1 MDTLQLGPWT
11 FTPADFS
18 INDGTQRKELEPLL
32 VKLLLCFSKEP
43 GRIISRQQLVETI
56 WQQSYVDDNAINR
69 AISELRKALQHPQL
83 GLSPIKTHHRKG
95 YSLQLPPAAVTTQS
109 GQVTRQPGNVAPA
122 TQRKPL
128 WWRSGLV
135 VVLASVV
142 FITILALW
150 YWLPA
155 PPADHPV
162 TDKPT
167 LTELN
172 ILNQHK
178 VTWFKGIE
186 SRPLV
191 SPDKQL
197 LAYSHSLPDG
207 KLRVLVRKLGASAGQ
222 LLQEVALE
230 QDKKLFSVQS
240 WQPQSRN
247 LLVQVVSKDGSSC
260 TYQNYDF
267 SQYPQYEVSTL
278 TTCAG
283 FVLGNA
289 QQSADGHTLY
299 YSKSSAGMYSS
310 NALLAENLTSGSIQT
325 LLAAPSAGLGVTLL
339 ALSADG
345 SKLAYVLMPESNKPE
360 LYLYEPASREHR
372 RIASL
377 PMPLLLIG
385 LEWSLDQQ
393 SLLLPGT
400 DAIMQINLADNSQH
414 ILKLPEGV
422 KVGELSLL
430 AENQA
435 YISGLTPG
443 STTQAAMQLI
453 KVSQPFDEDKRQI
466 SFLHDAAGSSL
477 ALAVSPLS
485 ADSYAFSANWTGGWQ
500 LWLSQ
505 DGNKRQLTELPSTE
519 QPINSISWSGDGRYI
534 AFIQQGNLY
543 LYDTQR
549 QQLITKREQNDVGQ
563 ALWLPDNSGLILT
576 RVEAQTQ
583 NLWQLDLV
591 SNDFT
596 QLTFAAGNF
605 AQYGRKGELLYHKDG
620 KLYQYVDGAKQ
631 DQLLEENTDANY
643 MAVWLRQGQQQYRY
657 SMLGHVQRRDLRN
670 GNEETTQLPY
680 QLIGIHPD
688 PHNPDVLYAT
698 AFITPELALEFIQWE
713 AK

>member
-1 MDTLQLGPWT
+1 MDTMQLGPWT

-18 INDGTQRKELEPLL
+18 INDGAQRKELEPLL
-32 VKLLLCFSKEP
+32 IKLLLCFAKEP
-43 GRIISRQQLVETI
+43 GRIVSRQELIDTI

-69 AISELRKALQHPQL
+69 AISELRKALQHPELPQ
-83 GLSPIKTHHRKG
+83 SPIKTHHRKG
-95 YSLQLPPAAVTTQS
+95 YSLQLPPAASTTRI
-109 GQVTRQPGNVAPA
+109 GQVTPPA
-122 TQRKPL
+122 GTVILAAKRKPL
-128 WWRSGLV
+128 SWLSGV
-135 VVLASVV
+135 AVMV
-142 FITILALW
+142 ITVITLW
-150 YWLPA
+150 YWQLSPS
-155 PPADHPV
+155 ADNQQVDRP
-162 TDKPT
+162 K

-197 LAYSHSLPDG
+197 LAYSHSLPNG
-207 KLRVLVRKLGASAGQ
+207 KIRVLVRKLGVSAGQ

-230 QDKKLFSVQS
+230 QDNKLFSVQS

-260 TYQNYDF
+260 DYQNYDF
-267 SQYPQYEVSTL
+267 SQYPEYDVSTL

-289 QQSADGHTLY
+289 QLSADGQTLY

-310 NALLAENLTSGSIQT
+310 NALLAENLISGSIQT
-325 LLAAPSAGLGVTLL
+325 LLAAPSAGLGVTML

-360 LYLYEPASREHR
+360 LYLYEPASREHS

-385 LEWSLDQQ
+385 LEWNLDQQ

-400 DAIMQINLADNSQH
+400 DAILQIFLADNSQH
-414 ILKLPEGV
+414 FLTLPNGV
-422 KVGELSLL
+422 KVGELSLV

-453 KVSQPFDEDKRQI
+453 KVSHPFDDDKRQI

-477 ALAVSPLS
+477 TLAVSPVS
-485 ADSYAFSANWTGGWQ
+485 TDSYAFSANWTGGWQ
-500 LWLSQ
+500 LWLNHN
-505 DGNKRQLTELPSTE
+505 GEKRQLTELPSTE

-549 QQLITKREQNDVGQ
+549 QQLINKRELNDVGQ
-563 ALWLPDNSGLILT
+563 AIWLPDNSGLILT

-596 QLTFAAGNF
+596 QLTFVAGNF
-605 AQYGRKGELLYHKDG
+605 AQYSAEGELQYHKDG
-620 KLYQYVDGAKQ
+620 KLYKYIDGAKQ
-631 DQLLEENTDANY
+631 DKLLEENTDANY
-643 MAVWLRQGQQQYRY
+643 MAVWLQQGQWQYRY
-657 SMLGHVQRRDLRN
+657 SMLGHVKRRDLSN
-670 GNEETTQLPY
+670 GDKETTQLPY

-688 PHNPDVLYAT
+688 PHNPDQLYAT
-698 AFITPELALEFIQWE
+698 VFVTPELALEFIQWRTTVL
-713 AK
+713 

>member
-1 MDTLQLGPWT
+1 MQTFQLGPWT
-11 FTPADFS
+11 FIPADFS
-18 INDGTQRKELEPLL
+18 IYDGDKRTELEPLL
-32 VKLLLCFSKEP
+32 CKLLLCFAASP
-43 GRIISRQQLVETI
+43 GAIVSRQQLVETI

-69 AISELRKALQHPQL
+69 AISELRKALQHPVLPQ
-83 GLSPIKTHHRKG
+83 SPIKTHHRKG
-95 YSLQLPPAAVTTQS
+95 YSLQLPPAARPTQS
-109 GQVTRQPGNVAPA
+109 GQVAPPA
-122 TQRKPL
+122 GTVTLAAKRKPL
-128 WWRSGLV
+128 WWLSGVAVMV
-135 VVLASVV
+135 VTV
-142 FITILALW
+142 ITLW
-150 YWLPA
+150 YWQLS
-155 PPADHPV
+155 PPAASQPV
-162 TDKPT
+162 DRPK

-172 ILNQHK
+172 IINQHK

-207 KLRVLVRKLGASAGQ
+207 KIRVLVRKLGGSAGQ

-230 QDKKLFSVQS
+230 QDGKLFSVQS

-260 TYQNYDF
+260 DYQNYDF
-267 SQYPQYEVSTL
+267 SQYPQYLVSTL
-278 TTCAG
+278 TSCAG

-289 QQSADGHTLY
+289 QLSADGHTLY
-299 YSKSSAGMYSS
+299 YSKSSGGMYSS
-310 NALLAENLTSGSIQT
+310 NALLAENLISGSIQT
-325 LLAAPSAGLGVTLL
+325 LLAAPSAGLGVTML

-360 LYLYEPASREHR
+360 LYLYEPASREHS

-393 SLLLPGT
+393 SLLLPGS
-400 DAIMQINLADNSQH
+400 DAILQIHLADNSQH

-422 KVGELSLL
+422 KVGELSLV

-453 KVSQPFDEDKRQI
+453 KVSQPFDDSKRQI

-500 LWLSQ
+500 LWLNQ
-505 DGNKRQLTELPSTE
+505 NGEKRQLTELPNTE

-549 QQLITKREQNDVGQ
+549 QQLINKREHNDVGQ
-563 ALWLPDNSGLILT
+563 ALWLADNTGLILT

-596 QLTFAAGNF
+596 QLTFVAGNF
-605 AQYGRKGELLYHKDG
+605 AQYSAAGELLYHKDG
-620 KLYQYVDGAKQ
+620 KLYRYVDGAKQ
-631 DQLLEENTDANY
+631 DKLLEQNTDANY
-643 MAVWLRQGQQQYRY
+643 MAVWLQQGQRQYRY
-657 SMLGHVQRRDLRN
+657 SMLGHVQRRDLNN
-670 GNEETTQLPY
+670 GNEQTTQLPY

-688 PHNPDVLYAT
+688 PHNPDELYAT
-698 AFITPELALEFIQWE
+698 AFITPELALEFMQWQQ
-713 AK
+713 